1 MIELIKSAAV
11 SALVAGLITG
21 IGVHYLQSYLD
32 AKRKESEE
40 KAAKRR
46 QARHQAD
53 VLEAKRKRAEGRLFF
68 WMYDAIVKGV
78 DHANGDLHKAFSDY
92 NAVDEEQKAFDQEQL
107 AYHLDE
113 NRQEG

>member
-1 MIELIKSAAV
+1 MIELIKSAAISCLV
-11 SALVAGLITG
+11 SALITG

-32 AKRKESEE
+32 AKRKESE
-40 KAAKRR
+40 KQAAKRR
-46 QARHQAD
+46 QARHRAD

-78 DHANGDLHKAFSDY
+78 DHANGDLCKAFEDY

-107 AYHLDE
+107 ADHLDE
-113 NRQEG
+113 NRREG